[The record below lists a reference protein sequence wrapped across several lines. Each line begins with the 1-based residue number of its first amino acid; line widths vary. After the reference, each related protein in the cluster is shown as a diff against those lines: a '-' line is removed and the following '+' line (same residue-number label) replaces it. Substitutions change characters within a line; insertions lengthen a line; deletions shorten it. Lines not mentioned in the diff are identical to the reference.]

1 MITVN
6 EYIKKLLSKKN
17 WTLKKFA
24 TEINAVKQKIGIESK
39 TTIQNISNFLNQVDD
54 KHILRPK
61 QLVIWE
67 KALQLPIGT
76 LIEMVELPKS
86 KNGIERLNELKR
98 KIEKL

>member
-24 TEINAVKQKIGIESK
+24 AEINAVKQKIGIESK